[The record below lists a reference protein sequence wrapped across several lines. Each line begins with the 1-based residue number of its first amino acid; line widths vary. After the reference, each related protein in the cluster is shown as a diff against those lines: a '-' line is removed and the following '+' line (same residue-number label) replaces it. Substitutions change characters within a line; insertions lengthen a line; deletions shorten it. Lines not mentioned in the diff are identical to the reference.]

1 VQFVVDAVYAMAH
14 ALHKAWL
21 HLCHGKPG
29 EVCEAL
35 KELNG
40 ELISWITLFICT

>member
-40 ELISWITLFICT
+40 E